1 MQKSP
6 KNWSRCH
13 FQVLSSCDILLNNM
27 CEAFNRAIVDTHD
40 KPIITMSEMI
50 RIYIRRRFVNK
61 FELAE
66 KWNHVVGPRVFKILG
81 KDKDRSTECIVEYCG
96 ELKYEV
102 RTMYNE
108 QYRVDLGTKS
118 CDCYKWDLIGIP
130 CSHAIA
136 CIHKRDLNPMLFVH
150 FWYKKATYLKA
161 YTPIVHTMPGPEMWK
176 KSTANPPIPPRS
188 RTLPGRPKKLRH
200 KGYKLKVLGLRG

>member
-1 MQKSP
+1 
-6 KNWSRCH
+6 
-13 FQVLSSCDILLNNM
+13 
-27 CEAFNRAIVDTHD
+27 
-40 KPIITMSEMI
+40 
-50 RIYIRRRFVNK
+50 
-61 FELAE
+61 
-66 KWNHVVGPRVFKILG
+66 
-81 KDKDRSTECIVEYCG
+81 
-96 ELKYEV
+96 
-102 RTMYNE
+102 MYNE

-200 KGYKLKVLGLRG
+200 KEPEGVQVEGTGTKRLKKNYIVMTCRFAMLLAITPGNVPL